1 MGLYFLITDFLKL
14 NLNCNNLLKWFNVK
28 LRRIEL
34 RLFQTRYFCPRRPV
48 VSPVLQLS
56 HRRILCYLARLCR
69 LCRVLGLL
77 IAVGSTSWEIFSSLI
92 FIEKMTE
99 GWASRQPIRYLFS
112 FIFLERGKIPTISSV
127 CSHLLSGGL
136 QPVPV
141 CGRPG
146 RHIDS
151 VLPSPASHED
161 TISSLALL
169 TPASCHLALIGTF
182 QIRSENLAAFI

>member
-1 MGLYFLITDFLKL
+1 MVQCKIKTNWVEAVPDKIFLAEETSGVTCPAAVTQTYSVLP
-14 NLNCNNLLKWFNVK
+14 C
-28 LRRIEL
+28 
-34 RLFQTRYFCPRRPV
+34 RLG
-48 VSPVLQLS
+48 
-56 HRRILCYLARLCR
+56 RLCR
-69 LCRVLGLL
+69 LLGLL

-127 CSHLLSGGL
+127 CSHLLSRGL

-182 QIRSENLAAFI
+182 QIRSENLAAFIWMTSVNS